1 MLVIISCESSWQYQ
15 SFSQKSFLV
24 FRSRCIQSKIGRLL
38 SFSYFRLTTF
48 IKYFNQYVV
57 SSLAKVWH
65 SLSLILHRVKIERKL
80 KIAIQVAIKF
90 LFYFLSFEPWSI
102 YTSKECEFKFTIWP
116 VWLYAWIVFVNSDDG
131 LSFFLIFESN
141 KTYHILRIPKR
152 RFQKFPFFSR

>member
-1 MLVIISCESSWQYQ
+1 MLQNFFATFFYMLVIISCESSWQYQ

-65 SLSLILHRVKIERKL
+65 SLSLILHRAKIERKL

-90 LFYFLSFEPWSI
+90 LFYFLSFKPWSI

-116 VWLYAWIVFVNSDDG
+116 V
-131 LSFFLIFESN
+131 SFIHRWGYLAKIYFTDIIIMHALLFN
-141 KTYHILRIPKR
+141 GYMLG
-152 RFQKFPFFSR
+152 

>member
-1 MLVIISCESSWQYQ
+1 MLQNFFATFFYMLVIISCESSWQYQ

-65 SLSLILHRVKIERKL
+65 SLSLILHRAKIERKL

-90 LFYFLSFEPWSI
+90 LFYFLSFKPWSI

-116 VWLYAWIVFVNSDDG
+116 VYAWIVFVNSDDG
-131 LSFFLIFESN
+131 L
-141 KTYHILRIPKR
+141 
-152 RFQKFPFFSR
+152 

>member
-80 KIAIQVAIKF
+80 KIAIQVVIKF
-90 LFYFLSFEPWSI
+90 LFYFLSFKPWSI
-102 YTSKECEFKFTIWP
+102 YTSKECEFKFTFWP
-116 VWLYAWIVFVNSDDG
+116 V
-131 LSFFLIFESN
+131 
-141 KTYHILRIPKR
+141 
-152 RFQKFPFFSR
+152 PFIHRWGYLAKIYFTDIIIIHALLFNGYMLG

>member
-1 MLVIISCESSWQYQ
+1 MLQNFFATFFYMLVIISCESSWQYQ

-65 SLSLILHRVKIERKL
+65 SLSLILHRAKIERKL
-80 KIAIQVAIKF
+80 KIAIQVAFQF
-90 LFYFLSFEPWSI
+90 LFYFL
-102 YTSKECEFKFTIWP
+102 KF
-116 VWLYAWIVFVNSDDG
+116 YAWIVFVNSDDW

-141 KTYHILRIPKR
+141 EPHSAY
-152 RFQKFPFFSR
+152 S